1 MLFHSA
7 CTNLQPT
14 TSTGGSLSHFL
25 TTNHQYR
32 RVPFPLP
39 HQYLLF
45 VALLIITIL
54 TDIRW
59 YFIAILTYIYL
70 MMNDI
75 EHLFMCLGRLYVLG
89 RMPLQVI
96 CQFLNQVVFF

>member
-14 TSTGGSLSHFL
+14 TSTGGSL
-25 TTNHQYR
+25 
-32 RVPFPLP
+32 FPLP
-39 HQYLLF
+39 HYYLLF

-89 RMPLQVI
+89 RMPIQVI